1 MNDLPTPEQLIGM
14 FLTPGHNEDTTKQ
27 TDRHGLLE
35 YLSNEIDMQE
45 TANLRLEAA
54 RLESIVSEIFA
65 RIKMPEV
72 WDKKLAL
79 LLEEIEQLVYAAFAE
94 FEIDLSGFINV
105 HGTFDIVSD
114 RIAQTANQIELS
126 DEDRAHSL
134 IKGIVAY
141 WAQIDQYNGEY
152 RVGLILDNLVLY
164 VDGQSKQYG
173 DTETHQYVVPI
184 DSFLGSK
191 LSRTVSRTGAFGSGQ
206 TS

>member
-1 MNDLPTPEQLIGM
+1 MNDLPTPEQLRRM
-14 FLTPGHNEDTTKQ
+14 FLTPGKDEDTTYQ
-27 TDRHGLLE
+27 TGRDLLE
-35 YLSNEIDMQE
+35 YLSGEVDMQE

-114 RIAQTANQIELS
+114 RIAQTANQIELT

-141 WAQIDQYNGEY
+141 WAQIDQDNGEY

-184 DSFLGSK
+184 DSSLGSK
-191 LSRTVSRTGAFGSGQ
+191 LSRTVSGIDASGPDQ